1 MPIHTEIDS
10 ERRVGT
16 VTIDRPDKRNALSR
30 AMLAEL
36 RDAFEAL
43 PDADADVRV
52 LVVEGTDGIF
62 SAGADIGEFQRRAGD
77 PSAAAAYVEEIHQT
91 YEAIED
97 CPLPVVA
104 KLPGP
109 AVGAGCEI
117 ALAADLRVASA
128 DASLALGEID
138 IGLVPPFERFLQYL
152 GKARVRELCFTGE
165 PLTADEEAARRVFN
179 RIVPAGELASAT
191 AALVD
196 TLAAKSPQ
204 ALSATK
210 RALRHAESVSKDESI
225 AYRKQVEYE
234 CFDHP
239 HFAESIDAFVEG
251 REPSYR

>member
-36 RDAFEAL
+36 RDAFETL
-43 PDADADVRV
+43 PDAEADVRV

-77 PSAAAAYVEEIHQT
+77 PSAAAAYVEEIHRT
-91 YEAIED
+91 YEAVEG

-104 KLPGP
+104 KIPGP
-109 AVGAGCEI
+109 AIGAGCEI
-117 ALAADLRVASA
+117 ALAADLRV
-128 DASLALGEID
+128 
-138 IGLVPPFERFLQYL
+138 
-152 GKARVRELCFTGE
+152 
-165 PLTADEEAARRVFN
+165 
-179 RIVPAGELASAT
+179 ASAT

-239 HFAESIDAFVEG
+239 HFAESINAFVEG

>member
-1 MPIHTEIDS
+1 MAIHTEIDS

-16 VTIDRPDKRNALSR
+16 ITIHRPEKRNALSR
-30 AMLAEL
+30 TMLDEL
-36 RDAFEAL
+36 RDAFETL

-52 LVVEGTDGIF
+52 LVIEGTDGIF
-62 SAGADIGEFQRRAGD
+62 SGGADITEFQRRVGD
-77 PSAAAAYVEEIHQT
+77 PRAEAAYVEEIHET

-104 KLPGP
+104 KIAGP

-117 ALAADLRVASA
+117 ALAADLRVAST

-165 PLTADEEAARRVFN
+165 PLTADEDAAGRVFN
-179 RIVPAGELASAT
+179 RIVPAAELASAT
-191 AALVD
+191 ASLVD
-196 TLAAKSPQ
+196 SLAEKSPQ

-210 RALRHAESVSKDESI
+210 QALRHGESVSKDESI
-225 AYRKQVEYE
+225 AYRKQLEYK

-239 HFAESIDAFVEG
+239 HFEESIDAFVEG

>member
-10 ERRVGT
+10 DRRMGT
-16 VTIDRPDKRNALSR
+16 VTIDRPGKRNALSR

-36 RDAFEAL
+36 REAFETL
-43 PDADADVRV
+43 PDADGDVRV

-62 SAGADIGEFQRRAGD
+62 SAGADIEEFKRRAGD
-77 PSAAAAYVEEIHQT
+77 PRAETAYVDEIHET
-91 YEAIED
+91 YEAVED

-104 KLPGP
+104 KIPGP

-117 ALAADLRVASA
+117 ALAADLRVASTN
-128 DASLALGEID
+128 ASLALGEID
-138 IGLVPPFERFLQYL
+138 IGLVPPFERFMQYL

-165 PLTADEEAARRVFN
+165 PLTADEEAARAVFN
-179 RIVPAGELASAT
+179 RIVPAAKLESAT

-196 TLAAKSPQ
+196 TLAEKSPQ
-204 ALSATK
+204 ALSTTK
-210 RALRHAESVSKDESI
+210 RALRHAESTSKDGSI
-225 AYRKQVEYE
+225 AYRKQLEYA

-239 HFAESIDAFVEG
+239 DFEESIDAFVDG